1 MVAGINIDGQLMQP
15 VFLSWQL
22 MFRQNICGSTFIQA
36 LHHEETYTD
45 DRESIQVDEGEQ
57 NTETIDWKRS
67 MSEFLFYFN
76 SSPSQIDP
84 SLMTTLTER
93 GRQYSQQA
101 GSGISII
108 EVNLQLGEE
117 SEFQVK
123 MGSNGVTTNSQKLR
137 VETED
142 ISLRP
147 SESISIQNN
156 EQFKIIVTIT
166 NTTVDI
172 DVIHKVR
179 KIMPIFID

>member
-1 MVAGINIDGQLMQP
+1 MIAGINIDGPLMQSML
-15 VFLSWQL
+15 LSWQL

-45 DRESIQVDEGEQ
+45 DRESIQVDEGEH

-76 SSPSQIDP
+76 SSPSQLDP
-84 SLMTTLTER
+84 SLMTTLTEK
-93 GRQYSQQA
+93 GREFSQQA

-108 EVNLQLGEE
+108 EVNLQHGGV

-123 MGSNGVTTNSQKLR
+123 TGSNCCTTNSQKLR

-147 SESISIQNN
+147 SESSIQNN
-156 EQFKIIVTIT
+156 EQFKIVVTIT

-172 DVIHKVR
+172 DVIHKVSG
-179 KIMPIFID
+179 IMPIFLD